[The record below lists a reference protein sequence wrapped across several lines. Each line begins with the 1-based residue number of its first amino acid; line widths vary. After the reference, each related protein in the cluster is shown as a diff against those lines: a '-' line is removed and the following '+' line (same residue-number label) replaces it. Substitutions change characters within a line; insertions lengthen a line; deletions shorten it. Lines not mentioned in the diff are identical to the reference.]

1 MPCAFSSSSARGQL
15 RRIGTADGHLGPQL
29 AEQLGAGQADAGGTA
44 GDDGHLVVK
53 TDVHTHDRI
62 LLSVVP
68 VPRKKAAGDAPV
80 NGASPAG
87 NARLI
92 QLRRDQPKTPTALRM
107 TTAIRQIT
115 EATAQG
121 TVTYFTDCLVFR
133 WKN

>member
-1 MPCAFSSSSARGQL
+1 MIDVLCAMLLLIGLNFIFATRSKF
-15 RRIGTADGHLGPQL
+15 RIFLWLAIILVLG
-29 AEQLGAGQADAGGTA
+29 
-44 GDDGHLVVK
+44 
-53 TDVHTHDRI
+53 I
-62 LLSVVP
+62 LLSMVP

>member
-1 MPCAFSSSSARGQL
+1 MSTLPLAIGYFSPRQSRG
-15 RRIGTADGHLGPQL
+15 
-29 AEQLGAGQADAGGTA
+29 
-44 GDDGHLVVK
+44 
-53 TDVHTHDRI
+53 
-62 LLSVVP
+62 LSLMA
-68 VPRKKAAGDAPV
+68 KAAGDAPV

>member
-1 MPCAFSSSSARGQL
+1 MSMNIRFDNKVAVV
-15 RRIGTADGHLGPQL
+15 T
-29 AEQLGAGQADAGGTA
+29 GGTA

-53 TDVHTHDRI
+53 TDVHAHDRI
-62 LLSVVP
+62 LLSMVP

-121 TVTYFTDCLVFR
+121 TVTYFTACLVFR